1 MPASDE
7 FDSSDHCNECR
18 LGAPSLA
25 RHAGYFPRVARVTPS
40 RRWFFARLLTQHVLI
55 TVVIEQLTELSLPIV
70 LFRLTFR
77 DLEVRHVRSLGRV
90 NLVCH
95 VSLQNINRL
104 GGDGVYTRR
113 GRLPVPSARAA
124 LHCNQ
129 GVTRGREFR
138 LPRPGAAIDPR
149 LQAPNYAPEP

>member
-1 MPASDE
+1 MNADYARRPWRDTRAISLVSPAS
-7 FDSSDHCNECR
+7 
-18 LGAPSLA
+18 LPQGA
-25 RHAGYFPRVARVTPS
+25 GS

-55 TVVIEQLTELSLPIV
+55 TVVIEQLTELGLPIV

-77 DLEVRHVRSLGRV
+77 DLEVRHVGSLGRV

-113 GRLPVPSARAA
+113 SRLLVPLAPPRCTATTAS
-124 LHCNQ
+124 Q
-129 GVTRGREFR
+129 GVVNLGCRAQARR
-138 LPRPGAAIDPR
+138 LIRVR
-149 LQAPNYAPEP
+149 KR